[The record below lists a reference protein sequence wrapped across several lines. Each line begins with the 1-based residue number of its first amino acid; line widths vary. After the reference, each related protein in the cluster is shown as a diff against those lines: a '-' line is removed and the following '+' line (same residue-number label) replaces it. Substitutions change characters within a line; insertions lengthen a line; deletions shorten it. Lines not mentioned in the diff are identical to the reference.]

1 MTICIDIRN
10 LAQKQHSGVGF
21 YTMNLIDN
29 LLEIDKTNQYKLF
42 YNSKKYPHIKKYY
55 KNVTYYDFH
64 KSNRFLNLTMFLFN
78 YPKINKMVNNCDI
91 FFAQSNENNP
101 QKIES
106 LQYAQIGNVGMVK
119 VNWNE
124 KTS

>member
-1 MTICIDIRN
+1 MKKTKPDNFPFCF
-10 LAQKQHSGVGF
+10 LHFKQ
-21 YTMNLIDN
+21 I
-29 LLEIDKTNQYKLF
+29 LF
-42 YNSKKYPHIKKYY
+42 Q
-55 KNVTYYDFH
+55 D
-64 KSNRFLNLTMFLFN
+64 
-78 YPKINKMVNNCDI
+78 CDI